1 MSKRKKYTGKRGQ
14 DSLHDALKSTPA
26 LSAFTFDGPYE
37 VSRMDLLDN
46 MSCADNG
53 RYFDTPMD
61 WNAIARASRRASWH
75 QSALYFKRN
84 ALNGCFVPHP
94 LLSRQA
100 FSAFALDWFVF
111 GNAYLEVRRNRLGEP
126 LLLRPALAKYTR
138 RGSDLDTYSY
148 LNDDGTEFSFR
159 KGTVCHV
166 LNPDINQE
174 IYGMPEY
181 IGGLLSVSLSNSADT
196 FRKLYYD
203 NGSHAGCIIY
213 VGTSQANAESVEAI
227 KKTLTDSRGRGA
239 FKNLFLHAPGGGKD
253 GVQILPFQQITAK
266 DEFLNIKGS
275 ARDDI
280 LAAHRVPPQLMGA
293 MPDGNAAFGD
303 VEKAARVF
311 FINELQPV
319 MEAMKHVNEWL
330 GVEVMRFNPYA
341 LLLDNAS

>member
-138 RGSDLDTYSY
+138 RGSDLDTYWY
-148 LNDDGTEFSFR
+148 
-159 KGTVCHV
+159 
-166 LNPDINQE
+166 
-174 IYGMPEY
+174 
-181 IGGLLSVSLSNSADT
+181 
-196 FRKLYYD
+196 LYYD